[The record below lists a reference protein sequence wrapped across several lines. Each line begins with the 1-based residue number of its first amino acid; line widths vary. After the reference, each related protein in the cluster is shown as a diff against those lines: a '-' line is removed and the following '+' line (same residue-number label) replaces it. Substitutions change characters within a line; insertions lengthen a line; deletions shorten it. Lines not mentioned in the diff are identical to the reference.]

1 MVAAGRSSWLISCRC
16 SASAD
21 PSDPQIP
28 NSALHCPIAAS
39 PPLCKS
45 ILSRRSTPA
54 DGTGNALSSNCHS
67 LFGLFQLRTRNRL
80 DGLQLLA
87 SAAGSSVHFFMRC
100 PVVIGTSSSSLASN
114 AQLQEFCC
122 GSVMDMARSMDI
134 LREQLA
140 SLKAGDAVVAA
151 MKTHRDVA
159 GVQARG
165 N

>member
-1 MVAAGRSSWLISCRC
+1 
-16 SASAD
+16 
-21 PSDPQIP
+21 
-28 NSALHCPIAAS
+28 
-39 PPLCKS
+39 
-45 ILSRRSTPA
+45 
-54 DGTGNALSSNCHS
+54 
-67 LFGLFQLRTRNRL
+67 
-80 DGLQLLA
+80 
-87 SAAGSSVHFFMRC
+87 MRC

-165 N
+165 NGAIWKLSIGGEATREHLASLRAGDAILASMKA